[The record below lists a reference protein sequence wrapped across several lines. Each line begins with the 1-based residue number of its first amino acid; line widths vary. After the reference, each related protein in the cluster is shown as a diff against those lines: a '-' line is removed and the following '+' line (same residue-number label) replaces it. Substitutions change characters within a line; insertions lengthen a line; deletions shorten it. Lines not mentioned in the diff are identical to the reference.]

1 MPTMHTRRYATNA
14 VMTALTA
21 ACAFFAV
28 TVLVLILGYIAY
40 RGIGALSFQF
50 LVETPKPVGEGGGI
64 GNAILGTLILLA
76 MACVVGMPFG
86 IATGVYL
93 AEYGAGRF
101 ASLVRFLTDTL
112 TGIPSILVGVFV
124 YTIIVLPMKQFS
136 ALAGGVALAVIM
148 IPIVART
155 TEEMIRLVPAS
166 LREGALALGAPQW
179 RVTTGVVLP
188 RQQFSA
194 MAGGVALAVIMIP
207 IVARTTEE
215 MIRLVPASLR
225 EGALALGAP
234 QWRVTTEIVL
244 PAAASGIVTG
254 AMLAVARVSGET
266 APLLFTAFGSRFFN
280 VYLDQPMAS
289 LTVQIYNYAIS
300 PYDEWHAQAWAA
312 TLILMTLILVI
323 NITVRFFTRRKI

>member
-1 MPTMHTRRYATNA
+1 MHAKRYAMNA
-14 VMTALTA
+14 VMTTLTA
-21 ACAFFAV
+21 ACALFAV
-28 TVLVLILGYIAY
+28 VVLALILGYIAY
-40 RGIGALSFQF
+40 RGLGAISFQF
-50 LVETPKPVGEGGGI
+50 LIDTPKPVGEGGGI
-64 GNAILGTLILLA
+64 GNAILGTLILLT
-76 MACVVGMPFG
+76 MACIIGMPFG

-93 AEYGAGRF
+93 AEFGAGRF
-101 ASLVRFLTDTL
+101 AGLVRFLTDTL
-112 TGIPSILVGVFV
+112 TGVPSIIVGVFI

-136 ALAGGVALAVIM
+136 AMAGGLALAVIM

-188 RQQFSA
+188 
-194 MAGGVALAVIMIP
+194 
-207 IVARTTEE
+207 
-215 MIRLVPASLR
+215 
-225 EGALALGAP
+225 
-234 QWRVTTEIVL
+234 
-244 PAAASGIVTG
+244 AAASGIVTG

-280 VYLDQPMAS
+280 VYLDQPTAS

-323 NITVRFFTRRKI
+323 NITVRFFTRQKI

>member
-1 MPTMHTRRYATNA
+1 MPTTHARRYATNA
-14 VMTALTA
+14 VMTTLTA

-28 TVLVLILGYIAY
+28 AVLVLILGYIAY
-40 RGIGALSFQF
+40 RGLGAISFQF
-50 LVETPKPVGEGGGI
+50 LIETPKPVGEGGGI

-86 IATGVYL
+86 IATGIYL

-136 ALAGGVALAVIM
+136 AMAGGVALAMIM

-179 RVTTGVVLP
+179 RVTTGV
-188 RQQFSA
+188 
-194 MAGGVALAVIMIP
+194 
-207 IVARTTEE
+207 
-215 MIRLVPASLR
+215 
-225 EGALALGAP
+225 
-234 QWRVTTEIVL
+234 VL

-323 NITVRFFTRRKI
+323 NITVRFFTRGKI

>member
-1 MPTMHTRRYATNA
+1 MHTRRYATNA
-14 VMTALTA
+14 VMTTLTA

-28 TVLVLILGYIAY
+28 VVLVLILGYIAY
-40 RGIGALSFQF
+40 RGIGAISFQF
-50 LVETPKPVGEGGGI
+50 LIETPKPVGEGGGI
-64 GNAILGTLILLA
+64 GNAILGTLILLG
-76 MACVVGMPFG
+76 MACAVGMPFG
-86 IATGVYL
+86 IATGIYL

-136 ALAGGVALAVIM
+136 AMAGGIALAVIM

-179 RVTTGVVLP
+179 RVTTGV
-188 RQQFSA
+188 
-194 MAGGVALAVIMIP
+194 
-207 IVARTTEE
+207 
-215 MIRLVPASLR
+215 
-225 EGALALGAP
+225 
-234 QWRVTTEIVL
+234 VL